1 MVTKNTKSKFCFNTM
16 VNNEAHCIER
26 MLNTVWPYIDYWVIQ
41 DNGSTDGTQDIIRN
55 FFEEKGIP
63 GFLYQLDWWEG
74 HGINR
79 DHCIKTALEADHG
92 CDWILRVDADE
103 QLIIDDEFDWSVFD
117 DTSIQ
122 SFNVAARDGG
132 TTYFRTWLWN
142 AKEPWAF
149 YPDKAHETIYLDR
162 DGIGEEFQRVNL
174 PIGMRHLL
182 TNDGMTWAKPMKFL
196 KDALNLEL
204 GNVPTR
210 KVLTDNYHLWYI
222 AKSYADCHDDVEN
235 LPYGQLHKEEY
246 ARRAIFYYKMY
257 LYQTN
262 PRYELEGI
270 SEGDGQEM
278 AWYAAF
284 GIGQMYR
291 SLNEDESAIK
301 WYQRASEFCANR
313 NENYFNMALLYEKT
327 GQYQNMLNISKF
339 LISADRYNPF
349 PNRQFLIMN
358 YAYPDT
364 SQEPHGLQ
372 ARALDYLG
380 MDSTYYKNLL
390 KNDPTTPEWILNQI
404 NE

>member
-1 MVTKNTKSKFCFNTM
+1 MKNTKTKFCFNTM

-79 DHCIKTALEADHG
+79 DHCIKTALKTDHG

-103 QLIIDDEFDWSVFD
+103 QLVVDADFDWSIFD

-122 SFNVAARDGG
+122 SFNVTTIDGG
-132 TTYFRTWLWN
+132 TSYYRTWLWN
-142 AKEPWAF
+142 AREPWAF

-162 DGIGEEFQRVNL
+162 DNIKEDFERVSL
-174 PIGMRHLL
+174 PSGMRHILS
-182 TNDGMTWAKPMKFL
+182 NDGMTWTKPMKFL

-204 GNVPTR
+204 DNIPNS
-210 KVLTDNYHLWYI
+210 KVLEDPYHLWYI
-222 AKSYADCHDDVEN
+222 AKSYRDCHDDVEN
-235 LPYGQLHKEEY
+235 LPFGEDHKEEY
-246 ARRAIFYYKMY
+246 ARRAIFYFKMY

-262 PRYELEGI
+262 PKYREFGI
-270 SEGDGQEM
+270 SEGDYQEM

-284 GIGQMYR
+284 AIGNLYR
-291 SLNEDESAIK
+291 SLGKYEKSIN
-301 WYQRASEFCANR
+301 WYNRASEFCSAR
-313 NENYFNMALLYEKT
+313 NENYFNMALVYEQL
-327 GQYQNMLNISKF
+327 GQYRNMLNISSM
-339 LISADRYNPF
+339 LIREDRYNPF
-349 PNRQFLIMN
+349 PNLVFLIMN

-364 SQEPHGLQ
+364 SHEPHWLHI
-372 ARALDYLG
+372 RALEHLG
-380 MDSTYYKNLL
+380 MDATEYKNILRD
-390 KNDPTTPEWILNQI
+390 DPTTPSWILNNI

>member
-1 MVTKNTKSKFCFNTM
+1 M

>member
-1 MVTKNTKSKFCFNTM
+1 M

-364 SQEPHGLQ
+364 SQEPHWLH